1 MTDTSTDEDYLHSLD
16 EAAALLLSVGRAD
29 LDHLD
34 TGAALH
40 CLYAHALLGDAG
52 AQPGP
57 LPHPRPVTTPDAARH
72 AIRAALT
79 ELSRLP
85 APIFAR
91 TPILDAAHACH
102 QALDDLA

>member
-1 MTDTSTDEDYLHSLD
+1 MTDTRTDEDYLHSLD
-16 EAAALLLSVGRAD
+16 KAAALLLRVGRAD

-52 AQPGP
+52 ARPGP
-57 LPHPRPVTTPDAARH
+57 LPHPRPVTTPADAGH
-72 AIRAALT
+72 AIHAALA

-85 APIFAR
+85 APVFAR

-102 QALDDLA
+102 QALDELA